1 MKEMNWLILLISAL
15 ATYRLSLML
24 SSEEGPLAIFA
35 RMRRKVPPKTN
46 PGRGIR
52 CYVLERLGRGS
63 GDALFALV
71 RHDHERNFAPTGTA
85 APKWV
90 VAIRTLERL
99 DQFKRAGD
107 TSNWFSRD
115 RHGSRINERPYRQI
129 SGFANCQ
136 LESVCTIRAARIG
149 SVKLAVRC
157 EYSELARWS
166 IQSWLLTARAP
177 CFPSCSVFLRTRMN
191 CCSSFFK
198 SASDSS

>member
-46 PGRGIR
+46 PGRG
-52 CYVLERLGRGS
+52 S

-71 RHDHERNFAPTGTA
+71 RHDHERNFAPLLVQRLQTG
-85 APKWV
+85 V